1 MTYITQVFDVT
12 TFDQAKHVVLTKDPD
27 NPNKFDN
34 ETNYLVEKIADAISI
49 KDTDTVLDFGCG
61 MGRVSKKLIEQ
72 FNCNVIGMDI
82 SDSMKTFAKL
92 YVSSPQKF
100 QTTVQLPEA
109 NSIDTALA
117 ILVLQHVEN
126 PKQEIENIVNS
137 LKPNGYFILLNEDN
151 RLVPSDV
158 DKNNYI
164 IWNNDNFNVF
174 DEVEKHLTKV
184 KSFPYINSEKHII
197 IYKKES
203 N

>member
-1 MTYITQVFDVT
+1 MTYIKQVFDVA
-12 TFDQAKHVVLTKDPD
+12 TFDQAKHVVLTSDSG
-27 NPNKFDN
+27 NPNKFNN
-34 ETNYLVEKIADAISI
+34 ETNYLVEKIAEAITI
-49 KDTDTVLDFGCG
+49 NDTDTVLDFGCG

-72 FNCNVIGMDI
+72 FNCNVVGMDI

-92 YVSSPQKF
+92 YVSNPRKF
-100 QTTVQLPEA
+100 QTTVQLPQA
-109 NSIDTALA
+109 NSIDVVLA
-117 ILVLQHVEN
+117 VLVLQHVEN

-151 RLVPSDV
+151 RLVPAGV

-164 IWNNDNFNVF
+164 IWDNDNFNIF
-174 DEVEKHLTKV
+174 DEVEKRLTKI
-184 KSFPYINSEKHII
+184 KSIPYINSDKHII

>member
-1 MTYITQVFDVT
+1 MTYIKQVFDVT
-12 TFDQAKHVVLTKDPD
+12 TFDQAKHVVLTSDPS

-82 SDSMKTFAKL
+82 SDSMKTFATL
-92 YVSSPQKF
+92 YISSPRKF
-100 QTTVQLPEA
+100 KTTVQPPEA
-109 NSIDTALA
+109 NSIDVAMA

>member
-1 MTYITQVFDVT
+1 MNYIKQVFDVT
-12 TFDQAKHVVLTKDPD
+12 TFDQAKHVVLTKDPN

-61 MGRVSKKLIEQ
+61 MGRVSKKLIEH

-100 QTTVQLPEA
+100 QTTVQLPKA

-174 DEVEKHLTKV
+174 DEVEKHLTKI
-184 KSFPYINSEKHII
+184 KSIPYINSDKHII

>member
-1 MTYITQVFDVT
+1 MTYIKQVFDVT

-174 DEVEKHLTKV
+174 DEVEKHLTKI
-184 KSFPYINSEKHII
+184 KSIPYINSDKHII